1 MRASARETSVLP
13 SNELAAGSPTAS
25 SASFSVRN
33 CVFFYWSFSFFFS
46 PQALIEVMNWFF
58 CPWFVYQRKVK
69 GGLMDSF
76 CGNSCCARLLKHL
89 CENTAAN
96 YSRLRCS
103 ERLLVARETEYKCKK
118 NNFFFFFFLLTAKI
132 NNITKFK
139 WMSVVKRWPCS
150 DMPGSRWHAEEHV
163 GQSRLQPPRTSN
175 LIGFWSGRYFFFT
188 AIIYNIYN

>member
-1 MRASARETSVLP
+1 MRASTRETSVLP
-13 SNELAAGSPTAS
+13 SNELADGSPTAS

-33 CVFFYWSFSFFFS
+33 CVFLLVFFFFFS

-58 CPWFVYQRKVK
+58 CPRFVYQRKVK

-96 YSRLRCS
+96 YSRPRCS

-118 NNFFFFFFLLTAKI
+118 KTTSFFFLFI
-132 NNITKFK
+132 NRKN
-139 WMSVVKRWPCS
+139 
-150 DMPGSRWHAEEHV
+150 
-163 GQSRLQPPRTSN
+163 
-175 LIGFWSGRYFFFT
+175 
-188 AIIYNIYN
+188 